1 MINGVELRA
10 GTNCPSGYAS
20 VPCDS
25 EMFSAVFGF
34 KIIRY
39 WHIRESVVKMQM
51 VYGLKAIR
59 GRRH

>member
-1 MINGVELRA
+1 MGLNYEPALTA
-10 GTNCPSGYAS
+10 PSGYAS